1 MQNQNKTIEQAII
14 DIKLSVYRAKKSRS
28 RYESFLSNQIYYNID
43 GKQLSELDIM
53 RKHNPDFYGISDL
66 ETKYESA
73 FCLDSELGKF
83 EKRVDTWN
91 MYPIVRTYF
100 NI

>member
-1 MQNQNKTIEQAII
+1 MNQTKTIEQAIT

-28 RYESFLSNQIYYNID
+28 CYEKFLIDQIYYNID

-53 RKHNPDFYGISDL
+53 KQYNPDFYGISDL
-66 ETKYESA
+66 ETKYNCD

-83 EKRVDTWN
+83 EKRIDTWN
-91 MYPIVRTYF
+91 MYPITRTYF